1 MPAMPRVKGRATNI
15 AYAILGKPNN
25 PNKDKSRKDRL
36 INKRLNFEETFR
48 AR

>member
-1 MPAMPRVKGRATNI
+1 MPAAPRVKGRATNI

-25 PNKDKSRKDRL
+25 LKKDKSKKDRL
-36 INKRLNFEETFR
+36 INKRLNFEDEFR

>member
-15 AYAILGKPNN
+15 AYAIMGKPNN
-25 PNKDKSRKDRL
+25 LKQDKSKKDRL
-36 INKRLNFEETFR
+36 VNKRLNFEETFR